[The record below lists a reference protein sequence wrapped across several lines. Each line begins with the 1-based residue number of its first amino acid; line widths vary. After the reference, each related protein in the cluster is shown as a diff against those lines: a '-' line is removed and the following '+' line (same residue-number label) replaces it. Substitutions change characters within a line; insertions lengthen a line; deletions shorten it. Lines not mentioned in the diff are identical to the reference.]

1 MGIFPRPGKN
11 FFLRGFSATG
21 GAVGAVGAL
30 GCGRLVIFL
39 HCFPCSGFCFTMD
52 ANGGKS
58 CLNDGKE
65 KGRTHQPTNQPGS
78 ARRITLI
85 YSIYFIWYLH
95 KYYIEFIFL
104 VSIVFASSSS
114 YSPPVASHNNNN
126 ASRFLPSLRLLGGRF
141 FRIFFLLSN
150 VQ

>member
-1 MGIFPRPGKN
+1 MKGHNCLNYGDFPSSEEELFPPR
-11 FFLRGFSATG
+11 LFSERRSCRS
-21 GAVGAVGAL
+21 VGAL
-30 GCGRLVIFL
+30 GYGRGGRLVIFL

-104 VSIVFASSSS
+104 VSIVFASSASS
-114 YSPPVASHNNNN
+114 LPVASHNNNN

-141 FRIFFLLSN
+141 F
-150 VQ
+150 